1 MPLLLVRQSLKQP
14 QITYL
19 PSTIEIIF
27 KDNGLGGLE
36 VVDNGAGVDPSNY
49 ECLGKPSNERLSSRI
64 YINMVWL
71 RLALKHYT
79 SKLVDFKDLEQ
90 VSTFGFRGEALSS
103 LCSLA
108 DLVVQTAT
116 KDQAPRG
123 VRLEYDHQGHLASR
137 SSVARS
143 VGTTIQLS
151 NLFGSLPVRL
161 REFKRNI
168 KRDYGKALSLIQAY
182 GVISTG
188 IRIVTSNQS
197 ANG

>member
-1 MPLLLVRQSLKQP
+1 
-14 QITYL
+14 
-19 PSTIEIIF
+19 
-27 KDNGLGGLE
+27 
-36 VVDNGAGVDPSNY
+36 
-49 ECLGKPSNERLSSRI
+49 
-64 YINMVWL
+64 MVWL

-79 SKLVDFKDLEQ
+79 SKLVEFKDLEQ

-123 VRLEYDHQGHLASR
+123 VRLEYDHQGHLVSR

-188 IRIVTSNQS
+188 VRIVTSNQS
-197 ANG
+197 AKG